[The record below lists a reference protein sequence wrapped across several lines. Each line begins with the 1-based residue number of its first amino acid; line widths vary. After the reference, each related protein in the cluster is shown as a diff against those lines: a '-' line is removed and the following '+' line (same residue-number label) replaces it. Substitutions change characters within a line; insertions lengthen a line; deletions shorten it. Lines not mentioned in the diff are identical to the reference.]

1 MNYSRIESSV
11 DMSIIRNSHIVIVGA
26 GGSYSLI
33 TSFARTGIGKLTVLD
48 FDVVEE
54 TNIVRQGYKQLDIGT
69 FKVDALR
76 VEVQSIN
83 SEVQYTG
90 ITKNFL
96 EMNDEELDSIFSK
109 ADLLLFLTD
118 SFQAQSFGNI
128 LALRYNKPAI
138 WSGWYEGSRTAELF
152 FQIPDY
158 TTACFRCACSSRY
171 VANEKEEIKA
181 SSNSNTIFH
190 SMLLDSFIGTLS
202 LSILHRVIIMGPLLL
217 NSKEKSKFNEAE
229 LLFDAMKIHG
239 RKIPY
244 NFFQF
249 KAHPLGGNQLF
260 DNAYEHLKGKTQ
272 NFISFWQKA
281 DAELKIN
288 GYDYDCPDCNGVL
301 HHKLHFYNDNKK

>member
-1 MNYSRIESSV
+1 MDYSRIESSV
-11 DMSIIRNSHIVIVGA
+11 DMGLIRSSHIVIVGA
-26 GGSYSLI
+26 GGSYSLA
-33 TSFARTGIGKLTVLD
+33 TSLARTGIGKLTVLD

-54 TNIVRQGYKQLDIGT
+54 TNIVRQGYKQSDIGK
-69 FKVDALR
+69 FKVDALGD
-76 VEVQSIN
+76 EVQKIN
-83 SEVQYTG
+83 PDVEYQG
-90 ITKNFL
+90 IIKNFL
-96 EMNDEELDSIFSK
+96 EMSESELDTIFSK

-128 LALRYNKPAI
+128 IALKYNKPAI

-171 VANEKEEIKA
+171 LANEKEEVKA

-190 SMLLDSFIGTLS
+190 SQLLDSFIGMLS

-217 NSKEKSKFNEAE
+217 NYKEKSKFNEAE
-229 LLFDAMKIHG
+229 LLFDAMKIDG

-249 KAHPLGGNQLF
+249 KAHPFGGNSLF
-260 DNAYEHLKGKTQ
+260 DKAYKHLNGNAQ

-288 GYDYDCPDCNGVL
+288 GYDYDCPDCNGAL
-301 HHKLHFYNDNKK
+301 HHKIYNHNDNQ